1 MTCIPFMPTGYCAAE
16 VAVLR
21 FEKHSASLWFL
32 LITVPKY
39 ATTASPKAVYPQAR
53 RSSPMH
59 VLIDSMQNLSS
70 FCCWLPMLLLLSTRH
85 HMLVLVSTAAMAL
98 SLDGSLPAFLSSR
111 WPSCPWPCRPDV
123 PRTCVTGTGR
133 HVWSLSVFVMM
144 KQTHAGRH
152 TIFARASRR
161 QTGKALQLSRD
172 IGRLTQPEDI
182 LAFVEDHVHEFSF
195 VHAVSCFSRLGR
207 MRHRTRQS
215 WSASEPFQNLIA
227 AIDVFG
233 ERGEMDTEALRATL
247 VAAVYLANGDMVRQ
261 MVSKCATALLTKLP
275 AASLTELANSTWALA
290 KLEHRN
296 EKLLRG
302 VSSEVL
308 RRVAVGQAMSVRDV
322 QKLVWALAA
331 FGWRDLSLFRC
342 LSAEVQ
348 RCNDFSAVDASV
360 IAFSFA
366 RLGVEDAALFRVL
379 SQHVQDRLLIDL
391 NAQGIAKVAYS
402 FAVLGHAADEPR
414 LFRALAAESARR
426 IAAFGAQE
434 LANLMQAL
442 VWCRASGCAIF
453 ASSEVQRFLPLASRR
468 CTELCH
474 SAIPKDLC
482 CFAWSFAS
490 LGSHCATVL
499 PAVAEASIHRLSDF
513 DPRFLSGQL
522 AWSFAST
529 GTINPSLFDAI
540 AVAAV
545 DRMRSYAPRDISN
558 LAWSFA
564 MLGHRNHALFD
575 SLCSRALLALERFNS
590 QDLANM
596 LWAYSHL
603 GIRAPALFA
612 ASEEQVKATISR
624 PSLQELSS
632 IAWAYENACMMSSAL
647 LLAIECEFARR
658 LLLGP
663 GKARPAQRARDVK
676 ALLRQLRPYSQFARL
691 SQNPRIP
698 GLRAQFQGRPLWFN
712 QDASEDLLLA
722 RRRVLQS
729 SFKQIDVSKLAAS
742 VVSPPVAISHIAGR
756 QVVCGMTLQ
765 REQKLSFTSLEKCR
779 MRSCP
784 LSARVDEAS
793 PSALS
798 SPASNWISQ
807 IDRCS
812 TSPPVGRCRVPV
824 SLGTTSSRLLCDG
837 LCRRSSPFCTM
848 GTVSTSGL
856 VLHAKSYEAYHDL
869 DLQLL
874 RREIDREYLVLVHG
888 LVSPARI
895 SLLLPV
901 YVGKDSESRPSQ
913 VAVPGARF
921 SLSHL
926 KVLAHLGPRQSTSL
940 LTMKI
945 DTGRRHQI
953 RAQTSHVGHAVV
965 CDWLYTAR
973 PTYSTDKEWCCRT
986 FLHRHRLAFKDKDGK
1001 QHDVTLGLPEDLR
1014 NALAS
1019 FAAKDDAS
1027 RLAMQHL
1034 PMRTFADY
1042 KVLSKAERTS

>member
-1 MTCIPFMPTGYCAAE
+1 MLSHGMLPFSEP
-16 VAVLR
+16 R
-21 FEKHSASLWFL
+21 
-32 LITVPKY
+32 
-39 ATTASPKAVYPQAR
+39 
-53 RSSPMH
+53 
-59 VLIDSMQNLSS
+59 
-70 FCCWLPMLLLLSTRH
+70 
-85 HMLVLVSTAAMAL
+85 
-98 SLDGSLPAFLSSR
+98 SSR